1 MIRATAGQIV
11 DFLAANEHLIGTGE
25 EPDGLCGNK
34 EDHTPH
40 LYDSAS
46 LGRFWCTAIQA
57 DREPFR
63 SERRRA
69 AG

>member
-25 EPDGLCGNK
+25 EPDGLCANK
-34 EDHTPH
+34 EDHRPH
-40 LYDSAS
+40 LVTEGS
-46 LGRFWCTAIQA
+46 LAPFWCTAIQA

-69 AG
+69 AQ